1 MIGKENSDEKRE
13 NQINQ
18 MHKNLDNY
26 IQNCLNKFQ
35 FVEVK
40 KELYQKVGDDIN
52 SIISHKSTIPD
63 LIIWNKPFNKNEC
76 FQNMRN
82 SIKYNK
88 FPRVPFYLR
97 LNNKQDKYRNRK
109 NIYQYKRVDNNSSY
123 EKLVDFVDRLTLNQK
138 EEINTKEVK
147 NINGVDANESNEEII
162 NKQKNE
168 INEKYKNSLN
178 NCDILNIDKK
188 CGNELINKDIYIN
201 DKGSDNNNHPRHKI
215 ESNDYVTPVNKTK
228 KTMNDY
234 YQNQF
239 KQNEILMNY
248 VYSYLDKKGWIVF
261 RKDGDYVSNFTSF
274 ELFSFLTNIL
284 NSKSDLKIF
293 IIGMQTDSMMFNGEQ
308 IYIILSQTLPIIL
321 QKKQI
326 EFEMRKKKMK
336 ENEYKKL
343 FKLRNYEKENISNNY
358 MVNDCGKNSGNGQNK
373 NVINLPNEYN
383 SQKYYQ

>member
-1 MIGKENSDEKRE
+1 MRE
-13 NQINQ
+13 S
-18 MHKNLDNY
+18 
-26 IQNCLNKFQ
+26 
-35 FVEVK
+35 E
-40 KELYQKVGDDIN
+40 E
-52 SIISHKSTIPD
+52 
-63 LIIWNKPFNKNEC
+63 
-76 FQNMRN
+76 
-82 SIKYNK
+82 YNK
-88 FPRVPFYLR
+88 YPRVPFYLR

-123 EKLVDFVDRLTLNQK
+123 EKLVDFVDCLTLNQK

-147 NINGVDANESNEEII
+147 NINGVGANESNEEII

-201 DKGSDNNNHPRHKI
+201 DKGSDNNNHPRYKI

-336 ENEYKKL
+336 ENESKKL
-343 FKLRNYEKENISNNY
+343 FKLRNDEKENISDNY
-358 MVNDCGKNSGNGQNK
+358 MANDCGKNSGNVQNK

>member
-1 MIGKENSDEKRE
+1 MNSSNEDKENRVNKL
-13 NQINQ
+13 
-18 MHKNLDNY
+18 HKSLDIF
-26 IQNCLNKFQ
+26 IQNSLNKFK

-40 KELYQKVGDDIN
+40 RELYFNTGDDIN
-52 SIISHKSTIPD
+52 SIISHRSTIPD
-63 LIIWNKPFNKNEC
+63 LVIWNKPFNKNKC
-76 FQNMRN
+76 FYNMRE
-82 SIKYNK
+82 SEEYNK
-88 FPRVPFYLR
+88 YPRVPFYLR

-201 DKGSDNNNHPRHKI
+201 DKGSDNNNHPRYKI

-336 ENEYKKL
+336 ENESKKL
-343 FKLRNYEKENISNNY
+343 FKLRNDEKENISDNY
-358 MVNDCGKNSGNGQNK
+358 MANDCGKNSGNVQNK

-383 SQKYYQ
+383 SQKYYH